1 MLYNREENYWKEKD
15 AIYTAS
21 EIAQEPR
28 MWLKTRDIVKQNK
41 ERTNAILDELFKDND
56 YDIVLTGAGTS
67 EFVGNSIYNYLNTLL
82 DFHVRSIGTTDIVA
96 SPASYLNPKKRTLMI
111 SFARSGNS
119 PESVA
124 AVECANKVCS
134 DIRHIFVTCN
144 KDGALNKIQ
153 HELDNA
159 FSLNMPDE
167 TNDQSFAMTSSYSCM
182 YLATVLMF
190 MQYKGL
196 EFDSVVEELAR
207 NGQKFLDEK
216 SAYVEEI
223 VGSFPYNRVVYLG
236 SNDLKGVSQESAL
249 KTCELTAGNIMTTY
263 DTTMGFR
270 HGPKSVVKDDSLIVV
285 YMSDDEYTRQYDR
298 DIAKEISGDG
308 VGKLLVLSSHEDDEL
323 ASLADYFISL
333 GNETRYPNVFL
344 GLEYILTG
352 QLLGMFKALNM
363 GNTPDNPCSSGQ
375 VFRVV
380 RGVTIY
386 PYKG

>member
-41 ERTNAILDELFKDND
+41 ERINTVLDELFKDD
-56 YDIVLTGAGTS
+56 EYDVVLTGAGTS

-96 SPASYLNPKKRTLMI
+96 SPASYLNPKRRTLMI

-124 AVECANKVCS
+124 AVHCANTVCS

-153 HELDNA
+153 NELDNA

-167 TNDQSFAMTSSYSCM
+167 TNDLSFAMTSSYSCM

-196 EFDSVVEELAR
+196 AFDSIVEELAE

-216 SAYVEEI
+216 AAYVEEI
-223 VGSFPYNRVVYLG
+223 VESFPYNRVVYLG

-249 KTCELTAGNIMTTY
+249 KTCELTAGNIMTTF

-285 YMSDDEYTRQYDR
+285 YVSDDEYTRQYDR
-298 DIAKEISGDG
+298 DIVREISGDG
-308 VGKLLVLSSHEDDEL
+308 VGKLLVLSSHEDEEL
-323 ASLADYFISL
+323 ASLADYFVSI
-333 GNETRYPNVFL
+333 GNKTRYPNVFL
-344 GLEYILTG
+344 GLEYVLTG
-352 QLLGMFKALNM
+352 QLLGLFKSLNG

-386 PYKG
+386 PYER